1 MPLLWKKLFDK
12 IELNKKKLFSLLGI
26 SKLSCI
32 FAVFKT
38 KEHRHI
44 SSVEW
49 IFYIHTLAISAKI
62 KAVRISMPTYRRM
75 WFLGRNKE
83 SEQLSLFKQLNF
95 MQTKEMKLEQG
106 MKYSSA
112 LSTSNRTKAISLSVL
127 DASNIVD
134 LANDLQGE
142 EALEDLSLMLFDTTD
157 EQMRGMALESI
168 LKFYANVRT
177 LTKTINRTLKLD

>member
-1 MPLLWKKLFDK
+1 ML
-12 IELNKKKLFSLLGI
+12 
-26 SKLSCI
+26 I

-112 LSTSNRTKAISLSVL
+112 LSTSNRTKAISLSVF
-127 DASNIVD
+127 DAANIVD

-142 EALEDLSLMLFDTTD
+142 EAIEDVTLLLSDATD
-157 EQMRGMALESI
+157 EQLRGLALESM
-168 LKFYANVRT
+168 LKFYANVRI
-177 LTKTINRTLKLD
+177 LTKAINKALKI